1 MWKQFSKK
9 ASSADDCDSYAIF
22 VKSKNQS
29 GGVCYSYEVVE
40 SICVAVSYKVDE
52 ETATYGW
59 KYEGGCFENGKISNF
74 MPAVPGTD
82 YNFDK
87 LDFEI
92 REILNED
99 DRQSSFSLSGLFKF
113 LSVVCLIGA
122 LAAGGYALFLKYG
135 QGSAGKSSS
144 GS

>member
-1 MWKQFSKK
+1 M
-9 ASSADDCDSYAIF
+9 
-22 VKSKNQS
+22 KSKNQN

-87 LDFEI
+87 VYATKTSFVE
-92 REILNED
+92 EED
-99 DRQSSFSLSGLFKF
+99 K
-113 LSVVCLIGA
+113 I
-122 LAAGGYALFLKYG
+122 
-135 QGSAGKSSS
+135 
-144 GS
+144 

>member
-1 MWKQFSKK
+1 MKR
-9 ASSADDCDSYAIF
+9 
-22 VKSKNQS
+22 KNQN

-87 LDFEI
+87 LDFEV

-122 LAAGGYALFLKYG
+122 IAAGGYALFLKYG
-135 QGSAGKSSS
+135 QGAGQSSS
-144 GS
+144 GSSIELKDKQKH